1 VGSAAKTCATRQPGD
16 GTGGLSELVCGDF
29 AADENL

>member
-1 VGSAAKTCATRQPGD
+1 VGSAAKTCATCQPGNS
-16 GTGGLSELVCGDF
+16 TGGLSELVCIDF